1 MKIAIIGAGAM
12 GSIYGGILSRHNN
25 VSLIDTNT
33 DTVNKINRNGI
44 VLQASEGSN
53 TYYPKAYISSID
65 VGIVD
70 LVIIFVKSLFTEA
83 AIAANQSLI
92 NGSTYVMTLQNGFGH
107 EEIISKFLP
116 LNRIVIGTT
125 EDNGAILSSGII
137 RHGGNRKTNIGL
149 LNGKTD
155 SHILDIKKSFD
166 ECGFICS
173 IYDNIQ
179 QLRWNKLFTNA
190 SLSVITAMLQVPIG
204 YIYKNEHAWNL
215 VCQLVSEAVEV
226 AHSYNITADVKAIL
240 NDIKNVSINS
250 PDGITSIC
258 SDIKNDRKTEVDFI
272 SGALVKAASAHNI
285 PVPSHKFVLEA
296 IHSLE
301 DKVN

>member
-1 MKIAIIGAGAM
+1 MNIAIIGAGAM

-33 DTVNKINRNGI
+33 DTVNKINHDG
-44 VLQASEGSN
+44 VTLQNSEGSN
-53 TYYPKAYISSID
+53 TYYPKAHTSSLD

-83 AIAANQSLI
+83 ALAANQSFI
-92 NGSTYVMTLQNGFGH
+92 GDNTYVMTLQNGFGH
-107 EEIISKFLP
+107 EEILSKFVP
-116 LNRIVIGTT
+116 LDRIVIGTT

-149 LNGKTD
+149 LNGEAD
-155 SHILDIKKSFD
+155 SHIIDIKKSFD
-166 ECGFICS
+166 GCGFICS

-204 YIYKNEHAWNL
+204 YIYNNEHAWNL

-226 AHSYNITADVKAIL
+226 AHSYNITADEKAIL
-240 NDIKNVSINS
+240 SDIKNVSINS

-258 SDIKNDRKTEVDFI
+258 SDIKNGRKTEVDFI
-272 SGALVKAASAHNI
+272 SGALVKAAAAHNI

-296 IHSLE
+296 IHALE

>member
-33 DTVNKINRNGI
+33 DTVNKINRDGI
-44 VLQASEGSN
+44 ILQNSEGSN
-53 TYYPKAYISSID
+53 TYHPKAYITSLD

-83 AIAANQSLI
+83 ALAANQSLI
-92 NGSTYVMTLQNGFGH
+92 GDNTYVMTLQNGFGH
-107 EEIISKFLP
+107 EEILSKFVP

-149 LNGKTD
+149 LIGEID
-155 SHILDIKKSFD
+155 SHIIDIKKSFD
-166 ECGFICS
+166 DCGFICS

-215 VCQLVSEAVEV
+215 VCQLVHEAVEV
-226 AHSYNITADVKAIL
+226 ARSYNITADEKAIL
-240 NDIKNVSINS
+240 SDIKNVSINS

-258 SDIKNDRKTEVDFI
+258 SDIKNGRKTEVDFI
-272 SGALVKAASAHNI
+272 SGALVKAAAAHNI

-296 IHSLE
+296 IHALE
-301 DKVN
+301 DKAN